1 MAVCLAD
8 LNRTRACWPGRG
20 SRRWEGHGGRRLRT
34 GRQRC
39 FAGGSEAGCWRRP
52 RHVLFTQRRWDVSPR
67 GGAADAEPLP
77 PPASAHGAAVFC
89 GDRAEWQ
96 DHGQLHALGPW
107 ARGHLSVTLEG
118 ISCGPRPAACA
129 LLPRCAPGLL
139 AAQKTSGLQGRWHEH
154 GAVPLARWLALSGPV
169 WVSARTACTP
179 PCQGFYSA
187 VGGVLGGLVAG
198 PAGGLPGCKVAAER
212 AGPGRSRC
220 PQKQPIGCGLEL
232 PGGAGHAAV
241 RLACRAPHPAPRGR
255 TLGRHRRRSLKPV
268 CAFAAC
274 PAGRG
279 HPHAQAASRGTLSR
293 PQMPTAATAQPRGA
307 V

>member
-1 MAVCLAD
+1 MCPHEAEQ
-8 LNRTRACWPGRG
+8 RTRSPFHPQRARTGLPSSAGIMLNGRTMAS
-20 SRRWEGHGGRRLRT
+20 SRRLVPG
-34 GRQRC
+34 
-39 FAGGSEAGCWRRP
+39 
-52 RHVLFTQRRWDVSPR
+52 
-67 GGAADAEPLP
+67 
-77 PPASAHGAAVFC
+77 
-89 GDRAEWQ
+89 
-96 DHGQLHALGPW
+96 
-107 ARGHLSVTLEG
+107 
-118 ISCGPRPAACA
+118 PAATCQSRWRA
-129 LLPRCAPGLL
+129 SRAAPAQQPVRCSPRCALGLL

-293 PQMPTAATAQPRGA
+293 PQMLTAATAQPRGA